1 MNDKKELE
9 YLIIHLTSEP
19 FLLDLSKHMRD
30 KLKGMIEQEIA
41 EIEYY
46 CNGPSE
52 AELEFE
58 QSLLDQEDDDQPIN
72 YPTDEQLDEELRL
85 QEEWDAIILASQ

>member
-1 MNDKKELE
+1 MTAQEIYQQDMNDKKELE

-52 AELEFE
+52 AQLEFE
-58 QSLLDQEDDDQPIN
+58 QSLLNDVSQEDI
-72 YPTDEQLDEELRL
+72 DEE
-85 QEEWDAIILASQ
+85 QMKSVLAS